1 MARHGDAPHVYWSL
15 AALLSAAF
23 ALLSLVPAPAAQLA
37 AALFFGPA
45 RCLQWACYFQFLA
58 DARRYPPELTGRAL
72 GYNNVAIGLVADA
85 LPSFLTYLV
94 SSPGWGGSKEGRYTA
109 IKLGC
114 LLLLALSAAF
124 PLLLFRERHRHRA
137 PPTRA
142 ISSRSADDAEMRS
155 FWGMER

>member
-72 GYNNVAIGLVADA
+72 GYNNVAIAVAGAAGPYILTHLVASLTATEGDRYHDVKVMLQLINA
-85 LPSFLTYLV
+85 PSQL
-94 SSPGWGGSKEGRYTA
+94 
-109 IKLGC
+109 
-114 LLLLALSAAF
+114 
-124 PLLLFRERHRHRA
+124 
-137 PPTRA
+137 
-142 ISSRSADDAEMRS
+142 
-155 FWGMER
+155 